1 MSDGQGGLSWRRE
14 SAPSWSGDLK
24 RIVGG
29 QPAGVFDV
37 DGYVDD
43 QPMIGEWWSASAD
56 DGAVLGYGWLDAT
69 WGGDAEVSLAVDPAA
84 QTRGVGSFIMSSLER
99 EAAGRGFN
107 YVYNSIRPSHPSGS
121 DLYDWLAVRGYTGS
135 ESGGLL
141 RKRVTTD
148 GDVRR
153 TPSTSAGAPGLPEG
167 SRGPG
172 HEESGGY
179 VDVDE
184 HRY

>member
-1 MSDGQGGLSWRRE
+1 MSFRWRRE
-14 SAPSWSGDLK
+14 AAPSWAGDLK

-37 DGYVDD
+37 EGYVDG
-43 QPMIGEWWSASAD
+43 QPMIGEWWSVSGD

-69 WGGDAEVSLAVDPAA
+69 WGGDAEVSVAVDPNA
-84 QTRGVGSFIMSSLER
+84 QQQGVGSFIMSGLER
-99 EAAGRGFN
+99 EAAARGFN
-107 YVYNSIRPSHPSGS
+107 YVYNSIRPSHPNGS

-141 RKRVTTD
+141 RKRVPSGND
-148 GDVRR
+148 APAAPP
-153 TPSTSAGAPGLPEG
+153 TPRAASGLPEG

-179 VDVDE
+179 VDVDD